1 MKQVAT
7 NPRML
12 SVRWPTVRQMLERN
26 GEKETDPAPKILSPH
41 EATLRDSV
49 VIESEKVMNTT
60 KLLHRER

>member
-1 MKQVAT
+1 MKQVAA

-12 SVRWPTVRQMLERN
+12 SVRWPMVRQMLERK
-26 GEKETDPAPKILSPH
+26 EKDPAPKILSPH